1 MLQKI
6 LQSLVLG
13 LQVFGGKTRKTNTT
27 FQDLVLEGKIILKR
41 ILKYRLEER
50 GMDRCGSGYT
60 QVVGRCKRVN

>member
-50 GMDRCGSGYT
+50 GMD
-60 QVVGRCKRVN
+60 